1 MRWLL
6 VKDLQLLRRSPLVT
20 GLLIVYPIVLAVL
33 IGLAIS
39 RSPEKPRVAFLNQI
53 PSGGGLNL
61 GDSGFSQDEARKQ
74 LCAKIECVDV
84 SSREEVEQKVKD
96 GDVLGGLILPPDF
109 ISKLQG
115 ELSTNSSEPAT
126 VDVIVNDDDP
136 LKAQVVDDR
145 IRSLLTQANLLISQ
159 KISDVAGNYER
170 ILANGGSFE
179 IPFINQTVQILGLQK
194 AEQILNQ
201 VEANLPPAKRDQ
213 VAEVSNFARLARQN
227 LALAD
232 SLLSSIRQP
241 IAVNKDVIAGSVPPL
256 DTFAVAVAAA
266 ITLLFVT
273 VLLVSGSL
281 ALERE
286 ENTFTRLTRGLV
298 SRTGLLVE
306 KATLGT
312 GAALA
317 VTLLMLLAITPF
329 ESISWSRIFLIVPA
343 ILLAGAASS
352 ALGLAI
358 GAAAKEVRASAL
370 LAFALALPVA
380 FISLV
385 PSGTVSKGLLDVIH
399 VIAGIFPF
407 RAAVDALSGALSASG
422 PDLGLPLLHL
432 ALLTIGYLVLARL
445 ALSRFASS

>member
-53 PSGGGLNL
+53 PAGGGLNL
-61 GDSGFSQDEARKQ
+61 GDTGFSQDEARRQ

-84 SSREEVEQKVKD
+84 SSRAEVEQKVRD

-115 ELSTNSSEPAT
+115 ELGTNSSEPAT
-126 VDVIVNDDDP
+126 VDVIVNNDDP

-145 IRSLLTQANLLISQ
+145 IRSLLTQANLLISE
-159 KISDVAGNYER
+159 KISDVAGNYEQ

-179 IPFINQTVQILGLQK
+179 IPFINQTVHILGLQK

-201 VEANLPPAKRDQ
+201 VEANLPPEKKAQ
-213 VAEVSNFARLARQN
+213 VAQVSDFARLARQN

-241 IAVNKDVIAGSVPPL
+241 IAVDKQVIAGSVPPL

-312 GAALA
+312 GAALI
-317 VTLLMLLAITPF
+317 VTLLLLAAITPF
-329 ESISWSRIFLIVPA
+329 ESISWSRIHLIVPA

-399 VIAGIFPF
+399 VIAGVFPF

-432 ALLTIGYLVLARL
+432 ALLTVGYLVLARL
-445 ALSRFASS
+445 ALRRFA

>member
-53 PSGGGLNL
+53 PAGGGLNL
-61 GDSGFSQDEARKQ
+61 GDTGFSQDEARRQ

-84 SSREEVEQKVKD
+84 SSREEVEQKVRD

-115 ELSTNSSEPAT
+115 ELGTNSSEPAT
-126 VDVIVNDDDP
+126 VDVIVNNDDP

-145 IRSLLTQANLLISQ
+145 IRSLLTQANLLISE
-159 KISDVAGNYER
+159 KISDVAGNYEQ

-179 IPFINQTVQILGLQK
+179 IPFINQTVHILGLQK

-201 VEANLPPAKRDQ
+201 VEANLPPEKKAQ
-213 VAEVSNFARLARQN
+213 VAQVSDFARLARQN

-241 IAVNKDVIAGSVPPL
+241 IAVDKQVIAGSVPPL

-312 GAALA
+312 GAALI
-317 VTLLMLLAITPF
+317 VTLLLLAAITPF
-329 ESISWSRIFLIVPA
+329 ESISWSRIHLIVPA

-399 VIAGIFPF
+399 VIAGVFPF

-432 ALLTIGYLVLARL
+432 ALLTVGYLVLARL
-445 ALSRFASS
+445 ALRRFA

>member
-6 VKDLQLLRRSPLVT
+6 VKDLQILRRSPLLT

-53 PSGGGLNL
+53 PSSGGLNL
-61 GDSGFSQDEARKQ
+61 GSTGGFSQEEARRQ
-74 LCAKIECVDV
+74 LCAKIECVDA
-84 SSREEVEQKVKD
+84 SSRAEVERKVKD

-109 ISKLQG
+109 LSKLQA
-115 ELSTNSSEPAT
+115 ELTTNGSEPAT
-126 VDVIVNDDDP
+126 VDVIVNQDDP
-136 LKAQVVDDR
+136 LKAQLVDDR
-145 IRSLLTQANLLISQ
+145 ISSLLTQANLLLSG
-159 KISDVAGNYER
+159 KISDVAGNYEK
-170 ILANGGSFE
+170 ILANGGEFT
-179 IPFINQTVQILGLQK
+179 IPFLGQTVRILGLGK
-194 AEQILNQ
+194 AATILKAI
-201 VEANLPPAKRDQ
+201 EANLPPPQRRKVAQ
-213 VAEVSNFARLARQN
+213 VGDFARLARQN

-232 SLLSSIRQP
+232 QLLSSIRQP
-241 IAVNKDVIAGSVPPL
+241 IAVHKDVIAGSIPPL

-266 ITLLFVT
+266 VTLLFVT

-306 KATLGT
+306 KAALGT
-312 GAALA
+312 AAALV
-317 VTLLMLLAITPF
+317 VTLLLLAAITPF
-329 ESISWSRIFLIVPA
+329 ESIAWSRIYLIVPA
-343 ILLAGAASS
+343 ILLAGTASS

-358 GAAAKEVRASAL
+358 GAAAREVRASAL

-385 PSGTVSKGLLDVIH
+385 PSGTVGKGLLDVIH
-399 VIAGIFPF
+399 VIAGAFPF
-407 RAAVDALSGALSASG
+407 RPALDALSGALSASG

-432 ALLTIGYLVLARL
+432 ALLTLGYLVLARL
-445 ALSRFASS
+445 ALRRFA

>member
-61 GDSGFSQDEARKQ
+61 GESGFSQDEARRE

-84 SSREEVEQKVKD
+84 SSRAEVEQKVKD

-126 VDVIVNDDDP
+126 VDVIVNNDDP

-145 IRSLLTQANLLISQ
+145 IRSLLTEANLLISQ
-159 KISDVAGNYER
+159 KISNVAGNYEK
-170 ILANGGSFE
+170 ILADGGTFE
-179 IPFINQTVQILGLQK
+179 IPFINQTVHILGLHK
-194 AEQILNQ
+194 AEELLNQ
-201 VEANLPPAKRDQ
+201 VEADLPPDKRAQ
-213 VAEVSNFARLARQN
+213 VAQVSDFARLARQN

-241 IAVNKDVIAGSVPPL
+241 IAVNKQVIAGSVPPL

-306 KATLGT
+306 KAALGT
-312 GAALA
+312 GAALV
-317 VTLLMLLAITPF
+317 VTLLMLAAITPF
-329 ESISWSRIFLIVPA
+329 ESISWSRIYLIVPA

-352 ALGLAI
+352 GLGLAI
-358 GAAAKEVRASAL
+358 GAAAREVRASAL

-380 FISLV
+380 FVSLV

-399 VIAGIFPF
+399 VIAGAFPF
-407 RAAVDALSGALSASG
+407 RPAVDALSGALSASG

-432 ALLTIGYLVLARL
+432 ALLTLGYLVLARL
-445 ALSRFASS
+445 ALRRFA

>member
-61 GDSGFSQDEARKQ
+61 GNGGFSQDEARRQ
-74 LCAKIECVDV
+74 LCAKITCVTAT
-84 SSREEVEQKVKD
+84 SRADVEQKVKD

-109 ISKLQG
+109 ISKLQA
-115 ELSTNSSEPAT
+115 ELGTNSSEPAT
-126 VDVIVNDDDP
+126 VDVIVNNDDP

-159 KISDVAGNYER
+159 KISDVAGNYEK
-170 ILANGGSFE
+170 ILADGGEFE
-179 IPFINQTVQILGLQK
+179 IPFINQTVHILGLQK
-194 AEQILNQ
+194 AEEILNQ
-201 VEANLPPAKRDQ
+201 VEPTLPPAKRAQ
-213 VAEVSNFARLARQN
+213 VAQVSDFARLARQN

-241 IAVNKDVIAGSVPPL
+241 IAVDKQLIGGSVPPL

-312 GAALA
+312 GAALI
-317 VTLLMLLAITPF
+317 VTLLLLAAITPF
-329 ESISWSRIFLIVPA
+329 ESISWSRIYLIIPA

-352 ALGLAI
+352 GLGLAI
-358 GAAAKEVRASAL
+358 GAAARDVRASAL

-385 PSGTVSKGLLDVIH
+385 PSGTVGKGLLDVIH

-422 PDLGLPLLHL
+422 PDLGLPMLHL
-432 ALLTIGYLVLARL
+432 ALLTVGYLVLARL
-445 ALSRFASS
+445 ALRRFA

>member
-6 VKDLQLLRRSPLVT
+6 LKDLQLLRRSPLVT

-61 GDSGFSQDEARKQ
+61 GDTGFSQDEARRE
-74 LCAKIECVDV
+74 LCAKVECVDV
-84 SSREEVEQKVKD
+84 SSRAEVEQKVKD
-96 GDVLGGLILPPDF
+96 GDVLGGLILPSDF

-115 ELSTNSSEPAT
+115 ELGTNSSEPAT
-126 VDVIVNDDDP
+126 VDVIVNNDDP

-145 IRSLLTQANLLISQ
+145 IRSLLTQANLLISE
-159 KISDVAGNYER
+159 KISEVAGNYEQ

-179 IPFINQTVQILGLQK
+179 IPFINQTVHILGLQK

-201 VEANLPPAKRDQ
+201 VEANLPPEKKAQ
-213 VAEVSNFARLARQN
+213 VAQVSDFARLARQN

-241 IAVNKDVIAGSVPPL
+241 IAVDKQVIAGSVPPL

-312 GAALA
+312 GAALV
-317 VTLLMLLAITPF
+317 VTLLLLAAITPF
-329 ESISWSRIFLIVPA
+329 ESISWSRIYLIVPA

-399 VIAGIFPF
+399 VIAGVFPF

-432 ALLTIGYLVLARL
+432 ALLTMGYLVLARL
-445 ALSRFASS
+445 ALRRFA

>member
-61 GDSGFSQDEARKQ
+61 GDTGFSQDEARRE

-84 SSREEVEQKVKD
+84 SSRAEVEQKVKD
-96 GDVLGGLILPPDF
+96 GDVLGGLILPADF

-126 VDVIVNDDDP
+126 VDVIVNNDDP

-145 IRSLLTQANLLISQ
+145 IRSLLTEANLLISE
-159 KISDVAGNYER
+159 KISDVAGNYEK
-170 ILANGGSFE
+170 ILAEGGSFE
-179 IPFINQTVQILGLQK
+179 IPFLNQTVHILGLRK
-194 AEQILNQ
+194 AEKLLNQ
-201 VEANLPPAKRDQ
+201 VESSLPPDKRAQ
-213 VAEVSNFARLARQN
+213 VAEVSGFARLARQN

-298 SRTGLLVE
+298 SRTALLVE

-312 GAALA
+312 AAALV
-317 VTLLMLLAITPF
+317 VTLLMLVAITPF
-329 ESISWSRIFLIVPA
+329 QSIEWSRIYLIVPA

-352 ALGLAI
+352 GLGLAI
-358 GAAAKEVRASAL
+358 GAAAREVRASAL

-399 VIAGIFPF
+399 VIAGVFPF
-407 RAAVDALSGALSASG
+407 RPAVDALSGALSESG

-432 ALLTIGYLVLARL
+432 ALLTVGYLVLARL
-445 ALSRFASS
+445 ALRRFA

>member
-20 GLLIVYPIVLAVL
+20 ALLIIYPIVLAVL

-53 PSGGGLNL
+53 PASAGLNL
-61 GDSGFSQDEARKQ
+61 GSTGGFSQEEAHRQ
-74 LCAKIECVDV
+74 LCAKIECVTA
-84 SSREEVEQKVKD
+84 SSRADLEQKVKD
-96 GDVLGGLILPPDF
+96 GEVLGGLILPADF
-109 ISKLQG
+109 LSKLQA
-115 ELSTNSSEPAT
+115 ELTTTGSEPAT
-126 VDVIVNDDDP
+126 VEVLVNQDDP
-136 LKAQVVDDR
+136 LKAQIVDDR
-145 IRSLLTQANLLISQ
+145 ISSLLTQANLLLSG
-159 KISDVAGNYER
+159 KISDVASNYEK
-170 ILANGGSFE
+170 ILANGGDFE
-179 IPFINQTVQILGLQK
+179 IPFLGQTVHVLGLQK
-194 AEQILNQ
+194 SAQILSSIQ
-201 VEANLPPAKRDQ
+201 GSLPPQQRSQ
-213 VAEVSNFARLARQN
+213 VAEISSFARLARQN

-232 SLLSSIRQP
+232 NLLSSIRRP
-241 IAVNKDVIAGSVPPL
+241 IAVDKQVVAGSIPPL

-298 SRTGLLVE
+298 SREGLLIE
-306 KATLGT
+306 KAVLGT
-312 GAALA
+312 IAALV
-317 VTLLMLLAITPF
+317 VTLLMLVAITPF
-329 ESISWSRIFLIVPA
+329 ESIGWSRIYLIVPA

-358 GAAAKEVRASAL
+358 GAAAREVRASAL

-385 PSGTVSKGLLDVIH
+385 PSGTVGKGLLDVIH
-399 VIAGIFPF
+399 VIAGAFPF
-407 RAAVDALSGALSASG
+407 RPALDALSGALSASG

-432 ALLTIGYLVLARL
+432 AVLTVGYLVLARI
-445 ALSRFASS
+445 ALRRFA

>member
-6 VKDLQLLRRSPLVT
+6 LKDLQLLRRSPLVT

-53 PSGGGLNL
+53 PTGAGLNL
-61 GDSGFSQDEARKQ
+61 GDGGFSQDEARHQ

-115 ELSTNSSEPAT
+115 ELSTNTAEPAT

-159 KISDVAGNYER
+159 KISNVAGDYER

-179 IPFINQTVQILGLQK
+179 IPFINQTVHILGLQK

-201 VEANLPPAKRDQ
+201 VEANLPPEKQAQ
-213 VAEVSNFARLARQN
+213 VRQVSEFARLARQN

-312 GAALA
+312 GAALI
-317 VTLLMLLAITPF
+317 VTLLLLAAISPF
-329 ESISWSRIFLIVPA
+329 ESISWGRIYLIVPA
-343 ILLAGAASS
+343 ILLAGAASA

-399 VIAGIFPF
+399 VIAGVFPF

-432 ALLTIGYLVLARL
+432 ALLTVGYLVLARL
-445 ALSRFASS
+445 ALRRFA

>member
-6 VKDLQLLRRSPLVT
+6 VKDLQILRRSPLLT

-53 PSGGGLNL
+53 PSSGGLNL
-61 GDSGFSQDEARKQ
+61 GSTGGFSQEEARRQ
-74 LCAKIECVDV
+74 LCAKIECVDA
-84 SSREEVEQKVKD
+84 SSRAEVERKVKD

-109 ISKLQG
+109 LSKLQA
-115 ELSTNSSEPAT
+115 ELTTSGSEPAT
-126 VDVIVNDDDP
+126 VDVIVNQDDP
-136 LKAQVVDDR
+136 LKAQLVDDR
-145 IRSLLTQANLLISQ
+145 ISSLLTQANLLLSG
-159 KISDVAGNYER
+159 KISDVAGNYEK
-170 ILANGGSFE
+170 ILANGGEFT
-179 IPFINQTVQILGLQK
+179 IPFLGQTVRILGLGK
-194 AEQILNQ
+194 AATILKAI
-201 VEANLPPAKRDQ
+201 EANLPPPQRRKVAQ
-213 VAEVSNFARLARQN
+213 VGDFARLARQN

-232 SLLSSIRQP
+232 QLLSSIRQP
-241 IAVNKDVIAGSVPPL
+241 IAVHKDVIAGSIPPL

-266 ITLLFVT
+266 VTLLFVT

-306 KATLGT
+306 KAALGT
-312 GAALA
+312 AAALV
-317 VTLLMLLAITPF
+317 VTLLLLAAITPF
-329 ESISWSRIFLIVPA
+329 ESIAWSRIYLIVPA
-343 ILLAGAASS
+343 ILLAGTASS

-358 GAAAKEVRASAL
+358 GAAAREVRASAL

-385 PSGTVSKGLLDVIH
+385 PSGTVGKGLLDVIH
-399 VIAGIFPF
+399 VIAGAFPF
-407 RAAVDALSGALSASG
+407 RPALDALSGALSASG

-432 ALLTIGYLVLARL
+432 ALLTLGYLVLARL
-445 ALSRFASS
+445 ALRRFA